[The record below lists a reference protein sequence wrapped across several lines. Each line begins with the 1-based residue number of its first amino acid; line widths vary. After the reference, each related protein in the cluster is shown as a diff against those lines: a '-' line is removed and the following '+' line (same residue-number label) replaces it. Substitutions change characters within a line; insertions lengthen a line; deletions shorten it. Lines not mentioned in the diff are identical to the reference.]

1 MGTNLT
7 RRFVCEAMSFTH
19 RYVPVGLLE
28 RLPTHMNERA
38 FPYKGRDELEV
49 RCSLTTTISIEAHFA
64 FSRRLCLLLTRQR
77 IGSTSLRCSSA
88 LLLMTGP
95 SRPRYAR
102 APSMRQ
108 SPPPPLTFRWALQHK
123 AASTET
129 EAQG

>member
-49 RCSLTTTISIEAHFA
+49 RRSVTATISIEAYFA
-64 FSRRLCLLLTRQR
+64 CCTDF
-77 IGSTSLRCSSA
+77 
-88 LLLMTGP
+88 
-95 SRPRYAR
+95 AR
-102 APSMRQ
+102 
-108 SPPPPLTFRWALQHK
+108 F
-123 AASTET
+123 
-129 EAQG
+129 

>member
-49 RCSLTTTISIEAHFA
+49 RYAATTTISVEAYFA
-64 FSRRLCLLLTRQR
+64 WPAD
-77 IGSTSLRCSSA
+77 SA
-88 LLLMTGP
+88 C
-95 SRPRYAR
+95 
-102 APSMRQ
+102 
-108 SPPPPLTFRWALQHK
+108 F
-123 AASTET
+123 
-129 EAQG
+129 